1 MTAAKKMTQPRRKSD
16 GMTPK
21 TDDDTSREAEV
32 TAEATAQAFDFGEF
46 AKSNQDAV
54 QTVLAANQT
63 MLAANQAM
71 MNGWTALNQEI
82 MAFADHRMREE
93 FGRTESL
100 FGCSGP
106 EEALQV
112 QASFVQ
118 AAGEDYVREA
128 QKLMGMMRDISRDCW
143 APVEER
149 TREAMKAF
157 GQH

>member
-1 MTAAKKMTQPRRKSD
+1 MTAAKKMTHPTKKSESVAAAEN
-16 GMTPK
+16 GETKGTPE
-21 TDDDTSREAEV
+21 TTETTFE
-32 TAEATAQAFDFGEF
+32 FGDF

-54 QTVLAANQT
+54 QTVLAANQ
-63 MLAANQAM
+63 AM
-71 MNGWTALNQEI
+71 MNGWTALNQEL

-112 QASFVQ
+112 QASFAQ
-118 AAGEDYVREA
+118 AAGEDYLREA
-128 QKLMGMMRDISRDCW
+128 QKLMGMMMDISRDCW

-149 TREAMKAF
+149 TREAMKAY
-157 GQH
+157 GQR

>member
-1 MTAAKKMTQPRRKSD
+1 MTSWLNAVQPFIMAWFAASM
-16 GMTPK
+16 
-21 TDDDTSREAEV
+21 V
-32 TAEATAQAFDFGEF
+32 WTASWFDL
-46 AKSNQDAV
+46 AKSPKSKAV
-54 QTVLAANQT
+54 QT

-71 MNGWTALNQEI
+71 MNGWTAFNQEV
-82 MAFADHRMREE
+82 MAFADHRLREE

-100 FGCSGP
+100 MGCNSP

-118 AAGEDYVREA
+118 ATGEDYLREA
-128 QKLMGMMRDISRDCW
+128 QKLMGMMMDISRDCW

-157 GQH
+157 GQR

>member
-1 MTAAKKMTQPRRKSD
+1 MTAAKKMTQPPRKSESVTPRTD
-16 GMTPK
+16 GETSSK
-21 TDDDTSREAEV
+21 TGSE
-32 TAEATAQAFDFGEF
+32 AEATEKAFDFGEF

-54 QTVLAANQT
+54 QT

-71 MNGWTALNQEI
+71 MNGWTALNQEL

-112 QASFVQ
+112 QASFAQ
-118 AAGEDYVREA
+118 AAGEDYLREA
-128 QKLMGMMRDISRDCW
+128 QKLMGMMMDISRDCW

-149 TREAMKAF
+149 TREAMKAY
-157 GQH
+157 GQR